1 LSGRRL
7 SLSNV
12 EVLLSN
18 GDQSQVIGIITAG
31 RRKSNLPFSFRGLIL
46 SNGGQR

>member
-18 GDQSQVIGIITAG
+18 GDQSQVIGIISAG
-31 RRKSNLPFSFRGLIL
+31 RRKSNLPFSLRGLL
-46 SNGGQR
+46 VWNGGSR